1 MASVMTLHQSLIIGN
16 VSHTYYTGR
25 SQNHYEAAGWLV
37 KQYLKTKPV
46 NSQPWLTGVTLIR
59 TGDSRIDMLI
69 PTMANNVPR
78 KRIYSEALPW
88 QGGVARTII
97 DDTVKVV

>member
-1 MASVMTLHQSLIIGN
+1 MASVLIYQSWIIGN
-16 VSHTYYTGR
+16 LSHTYYTGR
-25 SQNHYEAAGWLV
+25 SHNHCEAAEWLV
-37 KQYLKTKPV
+37 KQYLKMKPV
-46 NSQPWLTGVTLIR
+46 NSQPWLTGVTLTR

-69 PTMANNVPR
+69 PIMANNVPR